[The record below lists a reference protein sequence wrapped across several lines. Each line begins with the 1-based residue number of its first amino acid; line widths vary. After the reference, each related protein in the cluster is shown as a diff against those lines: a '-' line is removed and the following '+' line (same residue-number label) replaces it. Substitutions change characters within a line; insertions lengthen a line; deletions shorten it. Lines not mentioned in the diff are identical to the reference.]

1 MLIPGLL
8 NLLLFKYL
16 PMWGIVIGFQQFH
29 PALGVLGS
37 KWVGFKHYIDFF
49 NDPYFF
55 RLMRNTVLLGLY
67 TLAFSFPAP
76 IVLALLLN
84 ELRSI
89 GFKRVTQTISYMPY
103 FISTVV
109 VIGLLREFTSPNDG
123 IVNAAI
129 AFFGGERIPFF
140 LRPLWFPALYVLSG
154 IWAQIGFSSIIYL
167 AAIANINPELYE
179 SAVIDGAKRFRQ
191 VWHITI
197 PSILP
202 VIVILFILA
211 VGGILATDFQK
222 ILLMYSPFTYE
233 TADVLSTYIYR
244 VGIEAEGSNFSYAAA
259 VGVFTA
265 VISLIFLIITNRVAR
280 AVNETSLW

>member
-1 MLIPGLL
+1 MLA
-8 NLLLFKYL
+8 
-16 PMWGIVIGFQQFH
+16 V
-29 PALGVLGS
+29 
-37 KWVGFKHYIDFF
+37 
-49 NDPYFF
+49 
-55 RLMRNTVLLGLY
+55 
-67 TLAFSFPAP
+67 
-76 IVLALLLN
+76 LLN
-84 ELRSI
+84 EVRRI

-129 AFFGGERIPFF
+129 AALGGERIAFF
-140 LRPLWFPALYVLSG
+140 LRPFWFPSLYIMSG

-179 SAVIDGAKRFRQ
+179 SAVIDGAKRFAQ
-191 VWHITI
+191 VWHITL

-233 TADVLSTYIYR
+233 TADVISTYIYR
-244 VGIEAEGSNFSYAAA
+244 VGIESEGSNFSYATA

-265 VISLIFLIITNRVAR
+265 VISLIFLVITNRVAR
-280 AVNETSLW
+280 SLSETSLW